1 MAKNANL
8 SNAKKAKNDEF
19 YTRLED
25 IENEL
30 SKYDPA
36 VFKDKVIFCNCDD
49 PTSSNFWVFFHMNF
63 NRLRLKKLITT
74 HYNSDGSPSY
84 AMTYD
89 SKDPKDDIDFS
100 KGTKIP
106 LKGNGDFKSDECI
119 ELLKQSDMV
128 VTNPPFSLFREF
140 VAQLE
145 EYHKQFIIWGN
156 NNAITYK
163 EIFPLIKD
171 GKMWLGY
178 RVNKTCYFK
187 LSSDYPKWDEKFT
200 AKMNDGNHYGKVP
213 AISTFTN
220 VDTKKRHHK
229 LETVYRWRKRKEKY
243 PDLYPKYDNYD
254 AIEVGKVL
262 QIPLDYDEI
271 MGVPI
276 TFLDVYNP
284 DQFEVSGLTTGRKE
298 FSKESWPTKRYMN
311 ALQHKSNGQ
320 TVNGSKANT
329 GATIAI
335 DNPKGTYYTAD
346 NSNKKLEIKYARILI
361 KNKHPED
368 YQND

>member
-1 MAKNANL
+1 MARNANL
-8 SNAKKAKNDEF
+8 SNAKKVKNDEF

-25 IENEL
+25 IEKELNE
-30 SKYDPA
+30 YDPA

-63 NRLRLKKLITT
+63 NRLGLKKLITT
-74 HYNSDGSPSY
+74 HYNMDGSPSY
-84 AMTYD
+84 EMEYN

-100 KGTKIP
+100 KGIKIP
-106 LKGNGDFKSDECI
+106 LEGNGDFRSTECI
-119 ELLKQSDMV
+119 DLLKQSDMV
-128 VTNPPFSLFREF
+128 ITNPPFSSARAY
-140 VAQLE
+140 VAELE
-145 EYHKQFIIWGN
+145 KYDKKFIIIGDLNW
-156 NNAITYK
+156 ITYK
-163 EIFPLIKD
+163 EIFPLIKEN
-171 GKMWLGY
+171 KLWLGY
-178 RVNKTCYFK
+178 TKVKEFKQPDGTYKKFGNK
-187 LSSDYPKWDEKFT
+187 LW
-200 AKMNDGNHYGKVP
+200 
-213 AISTFTN
+213 FTN

-262 QIPLDYDEI
+262 QIPLDYDGL

-284 DQFEVSGLTTGRKE
+284 DQFEVLGLTTGRKE
-298 FSKESWPTKRYMN
+298 FSKESWPTKRYIN

-320 TVNGSKANT
+320 IVNGSKANT
-329 GATIAI
+329 RTTIAV

-361 KNKHPED
+361 KNKHPKD
-368 YQND
+368 YQNDL

>member
-1 MAKNANL
+1 MSRNANL
-8 SNAKKAKNDEF
+8 SKAKNAKKDEF

-25 IENEL
+25 IEKELNE
-30 SKYDPA
+30 YDPK

-49 PTSSNFWVFFHMNF
+49 PTSSNFWIFFHMNF
-63 NRLRLKKLITT
+63 NRLGLKKLITT
-74 HYNSDGSPSY
+74 HYNMDGSPSY

-89 SKDPKDDIDFS
+89 SKDPKDDIDFG

-106 LKGNGDFKSDECI
+106 LKGDGDFRSPECI
-119 ELLKQSDMV
+119 DLLKQSDMV

-145 EYHKQFIIWGN
+145 QYHKQFIIWGN

-220 VDTKKRHHK
+220 IDTKKRHHK
-229 LETVYRWRKRKEKY
+229 LATVYRWRKRKEKY

-262 QIPLDYDEI
+262 QIPLDYDGI

-284 DQFEVSGLTTGRKE
+284 DQFEIVGCGDYKG
-298 FSKESWPTKRYMN
+298 KY
-311 ALQHKSNGQ
+311 
-320 TVNGSKANT
+320 GSDYLSIREIGEDWLKKYREQ
-329 GATIAI
+329 GG
-335 DNPKGTYYTAD
+335 KGHYTANM
-346 NSNKKLEIKYARILI
+346 NSPVYYLPDGTAKPTFKRIFI

-368 YQND
+368 YQNDL